1 MLAFKVE
8 QSNVL
13 ELLRQKGKDTIPFL
27 RSFSSGELTIWPG
40 PPTRMTRPPT
50 PMWETLRGFSNDW
63 LFAMVEILG
72 RRSTYMNQSQTQIS
86 TAICKEVQQ
95 IHR

>member
-1 MLAFKVE
+1 
-8 QSNVL
+8 
-13 ELLRQKGKDTIPFL
+13 
-27 RSFSSGELTIWPG
+27 
-40 PPTRMTRPPT
+40 
-50 PMWETLRGFSNDW
+50 MWETLRGFSNDW